1 MTTKLVSIVGTVLFA
16 GQMGFG
22 QSPGD
27 LALARQLATES
38 ERQEAVEK
46 IATSE
51 QGKIPLL
58 LAWTHTPPTGVQRT
72 ELYIGLA
79 NVFGRLR
86 ATEAI
91 PFLIA
96 NISLHK
102 EFEEP
107 PWLKAAK
114 VIQER
119 LPAVGALVKI
129 GPDASRAIIGTSWE
143 HATKEDRLAAVF
155 TVSQIK
161 GVPEARGF
169 SASALGEAN
178 TEKYWAEKGL
188 NPEGEDH

>member
-1 MTTKLVSIVGTVLFA
+1 MTNKIGPLIGILFV
-16 GQMGFG
+16 GQMGFS

-27 LALARQLATES
+27 LTLARQLATES

-51 QGKIPLL
+51 PGRIPLL
-58 LAWTHTPPTGVQRT
+58 LSWTRTPPTSVQRT
-72 ELYIGLA
+72 ELFIGLA

-86 ATEAI
+86 TTQAI
-91 PFLIA
+91 PFLVA

-107 PWLKAAK
+107 PWLKTAK

-119 LPAVGALVKI
+119 LPAVGALVEI
-129 GPDASRAIIGTSWE
+129 GPDASRAIIGRSWE
-143 HATKEDRLAAVF
+143 HATTEDRIAAVF
-155 TVSQIK
+155 VVSQIT

-169 SASALGEAN
+169 LASVLGEAN
-178 TEKYWAEKGL
+178 IEKYWAEKGL
-188 NPEGEDH
+188 NLRD